1 MWLAKYV
8 DDEDVVSFRLL
19 VQSRNLTRD
28 NSWDMVVAL
37 DGVMGSTR
45 NKTNKPLRALLQYL
59 ADDAPAS
66 QLEPTRRRR
75 MQTLADAIRYAEWT
89 SLQGPSDIEIHV
101 FGVHA
106 PRPPPNFARTRDL
119 PN

>member
-45 NKTNKPLRALLQYL
+45 NKTNKPLRALLQHL
-59 ADDAPAS
+59 ADDATAS
-66 QLEPTRRRR
+66 PLEPTLRRR
-75 MQTLADAIRYAEWT
+75 MQTPAADIRYAEWT
-89 SLQGPSDIEIHV
+89 APAGDRKT
-101 FGVHA
+101 GVA
-106 PRPPPNFARTRDL
+106 GKRG
-119 PN
+119 